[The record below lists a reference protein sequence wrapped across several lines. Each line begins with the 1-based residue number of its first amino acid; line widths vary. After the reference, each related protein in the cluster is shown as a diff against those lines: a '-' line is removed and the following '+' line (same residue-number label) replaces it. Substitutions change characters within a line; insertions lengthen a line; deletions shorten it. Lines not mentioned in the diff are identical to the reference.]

1 MPLEVISAYAV
12 NQAANSQLTMFGDD
26 SNVLRNFADGKK
38 AYLLNIWGEDESA
51 DSFGYVRSPRMHD
64 NVNGIQYVLEG
75 PGNQFYHKQQELIAQ
90 DNLNLYT
97 GTVKA
102 ADEYA
107 NHHFLIYYEALKAS
121 MGNYKTF
128 EELRGKLGQV
138 MTLKHTITPTSN
150 TNYSGGEVCITDQD
164 EFDALK
170 DYAFMGFRNFF
181 YDANGCVFLRGHDTG
196 NLRIGH
202 PFQTDV
208 SATNEYFF
216 FDLARKTGLPVIP
229 IINAANKDNT
239 FVDCCSC
246 ETQNEITFFSYWAE
260 LIS

>member
-1 MPLEVISAYAV
+1 
-12 NQAANSQLTMFGDD
+12 
-26 SNVLRNFADGKK
+26 
-38 AYLLNIWGEDESA
+38 
-51 DSFGYVRSPRMHD
+51 MHD
-64 NVNGIQYVLEG
+64 NVNGIQYILES

-97 GTVKA
+97 GSVKA

-107 NHHFLIYYEALKAS
+107 NHHYLIYYEALKAS

-138 MTLKHTITPTSN
+138 MTLKHSVTATSN

-170 DYAFMGFRNFF
+170 DYAFMGFRRLSGDG
-181 YDANGCVFLRGHDTG
+181 YDCAFLRGHDTG
-196 NLRIGH
+196 NLRIGQ
-202 PFQTDV
+202 PFYHDKNVTP
-208 SATNEYFF
+208 EYFF

-239 FVDCCSC
+239 FVDVSSC
-246 ETQNEITFFSYWAE
+246 ETLAETVFFSYWAE